1 MIHPIHHSPPSDLTS
16 FTPTTTGESS
26 PPPPPAKP
34 TATER
39 VRQAEPWLVVVSAVG
54 TALIALLVAIGFGI
68 KRPTDRTNA
77 LEMSVDSLNRRMT
90 RQEST
95 TEEVVTALRTL
106 IDAKCVE
113 LTPEQASY
121 VAINCSRVYERIR
134 NAEAIQRGRRGGGP
148 P

>member
-1 MIHPIHHSPPSDLTS
+1 MPETNASHVGEGLTQYAPP
-16 FTPTTTGESS
+16 GR
-26 PPPPPAKP
+26 KP

-39 VRQAEPWLVVVSAVG
+39 VRQLEPWLIVGSTVATAV
-54 TALIALLVAIGFGI
+54 IALLVAVGFGI
-68 KRPTDRTNA
+68 TRPTERVA
-77 LEMSVDSLNRRMT
+77 AVERSVDSLGRRMAA
-90 RQEST
+90 QESA

-113 LTPEQASY
+113 LTPQQASY

-134 NAEAIQRGRRGGGP
+134 NAEAIQRGRTGGP